1 LVPQWSNANPTITL
15 HEFVSLIP
23 SWEVPRGS
31 NPRIVGD
38 GGMAYGLF
46 QIHQIMVEDY
56 NRITGDTKTHQDAF
70 DPEISR
76 HIAYTVLSH
85 YKAHI
90 ERLNKPVTTD
100 HLLFIWN
107 GGGGAWKR
115 VENPINDKKQFNLN
129 TYRSRA
135 TPIIN
140 NYINAKEKRRK
151 PTERT

>member
-1 LVPQWSNANPTITL
+1 
-15 HEFVSLIP
+15 
-23 SWEVPRGS
+23 
-31 NPRIVGD
+31 
-38 GGMAYGLF
+38 MAYGLF
-46 QIHQIMVEDY
+46 QIHQIMVDDY

-107 GGGGAWKR
+107 GGGGAWIR
-115 VENPINDKKQFNLN
+115 VHHPKNDQKQKNLIRYKN
-129 TYRSRA
+129 RA
-135 TPIIN
+135 TPIIIK
-140 NYINAKEKRRK
+140 YINEQAKRRK
-151 PTERT
+151 PKEGAQV

>member
-1 LVPQWSNANPTITL
+1 
-15 HEFVSLIP
+15 
-23 SWEVPRGS
+23 
-31 NPRIVGD
+31 
-38 GGMAYGLF
+38 MAYGLF

-90 ERLNKPVTTD
+90 ERLNKQVTTD

-107 GGGGAWKR
+107 GGGGAWIRVHHPVNDNKQRNLERYKR
-115 VENPINDKKQFNLN
+115 RADKIIHQYLN
-129 TYRSRA
+129 E
-135 TPIIN
+135 
-140 NYINAKEKRRK
+140 KKRRK
-151 PTERT
+151 SPKGA